1 MQRLPWIQP
10 MSKTVIWRP
19 SEAKNALLGAFSSIH
34 NSNMGDYCVVHLFLV
49 SVFEIGERM
58 NEKCCLQTI
67 CWSFWVLDKLE
78 GNSNNNL
85 MQLLVCLKEE
95 GQCRLP
101 QTFLEIGEEKQKPDI
116 GYERRKKTMNLESI
130 LSFVRKHVMY
140 DSLMG
145 YIYTIYNIWER
156 DSNGRNF
163 SKSQCQI
170 LSQRLSCF

>member
-1 MQRLPWIQP
+1 M
-10 MSKTVIWRP
+10 
-19 SEAKNALLGAFSSIH
+19 
-34 NSNMGDYCVVHLFLV
+34 
-49 SVFEIGERM
+49 
-58 NEKCCLQTI
+58 
-67 CWSFWVLDKLE
+67 LDKLE
-78 GNSNNNL
+78 GNSNNIL

-145 YIYTIYNIWER
+145 YIYHIYIYIR
-156 DSNGRNF
+156 
-163 SKSQCQI
+163 
-170 LSQRLSCF
+170 QRKRF